1 MKNNDKLRKK
11 KEHIL
16 KIRERKKRRKT
27 IEK

>member
-16 KIRERKKRRKT
+16 KIGERKKRRKT